1 MIRVI
6 VTINAAVYL
15 LGLQLLHGTCLLA
28 LRFLD
33 LQDNAISSVAPGSF
47 NGLGSVLYMDLQYNR
62 LSTWAP
68 GTFSGLGSLTWVPV
82 LGTAGGN

>member
-1 MIRVI
+1 
-6 VTINAAVYL
+6 VYL
-15 LGLQLLHGTCLLA
+15 LGLQLQVLHVVFLLA

-47 NGLGSVLYMDLQYNR
+47 SGLGSVLHMNLRYNR

-68 GTFSGLGSLTWVPV
+68 GTFSGLGSLT
-82 LGTAGGN
+82 